1 MNNWLINVPEHVGG
15 GVLGEQV
22 EQEPVAD
29 VATAEEVVGEAHVL
43 RGEVTEPKSVI
54 RQKVK
59 PGLIN
64 GKQFFFPSSSFS
76 PSIN

>member
-29 VATAEEVVGEAHVL
+29 VATAEEIVGEAHVL
-43 RGEVTEPKSVI
+43 RGEVTEPKSE
-54 RQKVK
+54 
-59 PGLIN
+59 
-64 GKQFFFPSSSFS
+64 
-76 PSIN
+76 

>member
-1 MNNWLINVPEHVGG
+1 MINVPEHVGG

-29 VATAEEVVGEAHVL
+29 VAAAEKIVGEAHVL

-54 RQKVK
+54 SAKKSRSRRALSRPRSGCATDEIHPK
-59 PGLIN
+59 
-64 GKQFFFPSSSFS
+64 
-76 PSIN
+76 

>member
-15 GVLGEQV
+15 GVLGEEV

-29 VATAEEVVGEAHVL
+29 VATAEEIVGEAHVL

-54 RQKVK
+54 SAKSEARVNKWET
-59 PGLIN
+59 I
-64 GKQFFFPSSSFS
+64 FFPSSFS